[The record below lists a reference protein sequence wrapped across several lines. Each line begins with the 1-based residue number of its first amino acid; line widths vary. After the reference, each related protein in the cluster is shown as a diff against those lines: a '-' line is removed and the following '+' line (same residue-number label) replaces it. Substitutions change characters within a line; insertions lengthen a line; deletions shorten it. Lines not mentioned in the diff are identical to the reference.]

1 MDRVKKFFLTYI
13 IVTLLIVIYF
23 YIRDKQINYD
33 YIKTILIQLIVMIIV
48 FYLSKKNLD
57 K

>member
-1 MDRVKKFFLTYI
+1 MNNVKKFFLTYI
-13 IVTLLIVIYF
+13 IVTLLIIIYF

-33 YIKTILIQLIVMIIV
+33 YIKTIFVQLIV

-57 K
+57 E

>member
-1 MDRVKKFFLTYI
+1 MNNVKKFFLTYI

-33 YIKTILIQLIVMIIV
+33 YIKTIFVQLIVMIIV

>member
-33 YIKTILIQLIVMIIV
+33 YIKTIFVQLIVMIIV
-48 FYLSKKNLD
+48 FYLSKK
-57 K
+57 KSR

>member
-23 YIRDKQINYD
+23 YIRDKQINHD

>member
-33 YIKTILIQLIVMIIV
+33 YIKTILIQLIVMITV